1 MAKIWRATW
10 LYTLD
15 GQSCGL
21 GAHWQFDGDTGS
33 DEPDAHSIADKLDT
47 HASSAVKATI
57 RDTGILTS
65 LRVLEEVDP
74 NGGAVPDSFE
84 KGLNQAGTYFSG
96 TAGDQP
102 DELCAVIHR
111 RTTAPVRGAK
121 GWVFTPSPLGG
132 ATIHNGLW
140 DTGSVPWGLWS
151 SLADKFDEVLDYTG
165 VVPNPSGKL
174 RPVVYSRTRRR
185 RALSPYTFNVT
196 SAVLDRK
203 PRWLRSHGN

>member
-21 GAHWQFDGDTGS
+21 GAHWQFDGDAGS
-33 DEPDAHSIADKLDT
+33 DEPDAQSIANKLDT

-65 LRVLEEVDP
+65 LRVLEELDP
-74 NGGAVPDSFE
+74 ASSAVPDSYE
-84 KGLNQAGTYFSG
+84 KPLNLAGTYFSG

-132 ATIHNGLW
+132 ASISNGLW
-140 DTGSVPWGLWS
+140 STGSVPWGLWS
-151 SLADKFDEVLDYTG
+151 ALADKFDEVLDYTG
-165 VVPNPSGKL
+165 IVPNPSGKL
-174 RPVVYSRTRRR
+174 NPVVYSRTRRR
-185 RALSPYTFNVT
+185 RGESPYTFKVT
-196 SAVLDRK
+196 SAILDRK

>member
-1 MAKIWRATW
+1 MAKIWRATF

-47 HASSAVKATI
+47 HMSTAVKACI
-57 RDTGILTS
+57 RESGILTS
-65 LRVLEEVDP
+65 LRVLEETDP
-74 NGGAVPDSFE
+74 NGDDVPDSYE
-84 KGLNQAGTYFSG
+84 KGLNLQGTYFSG
-96 TAGDQP
+96 TEGDQP

-111 RTTAPVRGAK
+111 RTAAAVRGAK

-151 SLADKFDEVLDYTG
+151 TLADRFDEVLDYTG
-165 VVPNPSGKL
+165 TVPNPSGKL
-174 RPVVYSRTRRR
+174 RPIVYSRTRRR
-185 RALSPYTFNVT
+185 RGVEPYTFNVT
-196 SAVLDRK
+196 SSVLDRK